1 MTDRAAK
8 SFDGTAFEIWLNKSC
23 DKSHLSDMEI
33 IDMENTWMA
42 ATKAV
47 EERQKTLCRQ
57 CNKSIES
64 DKSRFIGKVSK

>member
-8 SFDGTAFEIWLNKSC
+8 PAKSFEEWIHVAYSFVHPNMIAELKPCWD
-23 DKSHLSDMEI
+23 
-33 IDMENTWMA
+33 A
-42 ATKAV
+42 ATRAA
-47 EERQKTLCRQ
+47 EERQEVICRQ